1 MVSETTRHSTRP
13 SLTALLEGLLTDMK
27 RLAAQEF
34 RLATHEVREEL
45 GKAQSAVSSLALA
58 IGLAAIGGLLL
69 ILMVVHLLA
78 EAGLPL
84 WASYGLVGLTLGGAG
99 VGLLLRAKHQAAQIH
114 VLPIRTL
121 QTMKENVSW
130 IKEEVTSPRM

>member
-1 MVSETTRHSTRP
+1 MISETTRHSARP
-13 SLTALLEGLLTDMK
+13 TFTALIEGLLADMK
-27 RLAAQEF
+27 ALAIQEF
-34 RLATHEVREEL
+34 RLATHEVQEEL
-45 GKAQSAVSSLALA
+45 GKAQSAVLSLALA
-58 IGLAAIGGLLL
+58 ITLAAIGGLLL

-84 WASYGLVGLTLGGAG
+84 WASYGLVGLVLCGAG
-99 VGLLLRAKHQAAQIH
+99 VWLLLKAKRQAAEIH
-114 VLPIRTL
+114 VLPIRTV

>member
-1 MVSETTRHSTRP
+1 MMSETTRHSARP
-13 SLTALLEGLLTDMK
+13 TFTALLEGLLADIK
-27 RLAAQEF
+27 ALAIQVF
-34 RLATHEVREEL
+34 RLATREVRDEL
-45 GKAQSAVSSLALA
+45 GKTRSAVSSLALA

-84 WASYGLVGLTLGGAG
+84 WASYGLVGLGLGGAG
-99 VGLLLRAKHQAAQIH
+99 VGLLLRAKHLAAEIH
-114 VLPIRTL
+114 VLPIQTL

>member
-1 MVSETTRHSTRP
+1 MMSETTRHSARP
-13 SLTALLEGLLTDMK
+13 TFTALLESLLADMK
-27 RLAAQEF
+27 VLAIQEF

-58 IGLAAIGGLLL
+58 IGLVAIGGLLL

-84 WASYGLVGLTLGGAG
+84 WASYGLVGLALGGAG
-99 VGLLLRAKHQAAQIH
+99 VGLLLRAKHQAAEIH
-114 VLPIRTL
+114 LLPIQTVH
-121 QTMKENVSW
+121 TMKENVSW
-130 IKEEVTSPRM
+130 IKEEVTSARM

>member
-1 MVSETTRHSTRP
+1 MISETTRHSARP
-13 SLTALLEGLLTDMK
+13 TFTALLEGLLTDMK
-27 RLAAQEF
+27 ALAIQEF
-34 RLATHEVREEL
+34 RLATREVQAEL
-45 GKAQSAVSSLALA
+45 GKAQSAMVWLALA
-58 IGLAAIGGLLL
+58 ITLAAIGGLLL

-84 WASYGLVGLTLGGAG
+84 WASYGLVGLVLGGAG
-99 VGLLLRAKHQAAQIH
+99 VWLLLKAKRQAAEIH
-114 VLPIRTL
+114 VLPIRTV

>member
-1 MVSETTRHSTRP
+1 MLAETPRHSPRP
-13 SLTALLEGLLTDMK
+13 TFTALLEGLLADMK
-27 RLAAQEF
+27 ALAIQEF

-45 GKAQSAVSSLALA
+45 GKAQSAVSSLAMA

-84 WASYGLVGLTLGGAG
+84 WASYGLVGLVLGGAG
-99 VGLLLRAKHQAAQIH
+99 VWLLLRAKRQAAEIH
-114 VLPIRTL
+114 VLPVRTV

-130 IKEEVTSPRM
+130 IKEEVTSART

>member
-13 SLTALLEGLLTDMK
+13 SFTALLEGLLTDMK